1 MHTNY
6 TQNCVYSDDGRN
18 RLLFTHAEF
27 TLLLCGTL
35 YYAVQDASFRHL
47 ILWIKN
53 FKSAATQINL

>member
-35 YYAVQDASFRHL
+35 YYAVQDASD
-47 ILWIKN
+47 I
-53 FKSAATQINL
+53 